1 MIPGIILYLEDL
13 KQFDG
18 ILTDADLGAVIRA
31 LMAYVETGEEVQNL
45 SPVCELALRI
55 LKAKVDRDTKK
66 YSAQLENGKKGGRP
80 KNPNKPNET
89 QINPN
94 EPNETQANP
103 IEPNTNP
110 KNQTETETETKTET
124 EKETETEERVKRD
137 TRTKE
142 PFSPPTQDQIREYI
156 ARHHLSVDPVAFWSY
171 YKARDWMMGK
181 ARMQDWEAALESWQ
195 TREGSKATG
204 KPNLRVLS
212 AYCEGQRDLTE
223 DDMRGTTEEDILTA
237 IMEQRKKVNG

>member
-1 MIPGIILYLEDL
+1 MIPGIVVYLEDL
-13 KQFDG
+13 ELFDET
-18 ILTDADLGAVIRA
+18 LEDAEIGKIVRSLAQ
-31 LMAYVETGEEVQNL
+31 YVKTGEEVKDL
-45 SPVCELALRI
+45 SPVGKIAYKMMKI
-55 LKAKVDRDTKK
+55 KVDREVTAYNKK
-66 YSAQLENGKKGGRP
+66 VYGVKQRWQKQRESTAIDSTANQCTAIDSNSKQCTAIQKEKEKEKEKEN
-80 KNPNKPNET
+80 
-89 QINPN
+89 
-94 EPNETQANP
+94 
-103 IEPNTNP
+103 
-110 KNQTETETETKTET
+110 ETETENER
-124 EKETETEERVKRD
+124 EKEQG
-137 TRTKE
+137 
-142 PFSPPTQDQIREYI
+142 FIPPTQDQIREYI
-156 ARHHLSVDPVAFWSY
+156 AKHHLTVDPVAFWTY

>member
-80 KNPNKPNET
+80 KKKKKLK
-89 QINPN
+89 Q
-94 EPNETQANP
+94 
-103 IEPNTNP
+103 
-110 KNQTETETETKTET
+110 
-124 EKETETEERVKRD
+124 KRELKGTRAHRNRSALPRWIKSGD
-137 TRTKE
+137 TLK
-142 PFSPPTQDQIREYI
+142 SII
-156 ARHHLSVDPVAFWSY
+156 
-171 YKARDWMMGK
+171 
-181 ARMQDWEAALESWQ
+181 
-195 TREGSKATG
+195 
-204 KPNLRVLS
+204 
-212 AYCEGQRDLTE
+212 
-223 DDMRGTTEEDILTA
+223 
-237 IMEQRKKVNG
+237 